1 MSYALRNT
9 VVLAAFLAMI
19 FGVGFYLT
27 SVVQPKEKEKLI
39 AEGVNLDK
47 TISERPV
54 VESQLKSAEEKLAE
68 MKSKYTKRFK
78 VIPTNDTTAL
88 TYAYLNR
95 IMEASGFVK
104 FDMVYQGPKSFNQ
117 YGYNVYNLKGETSYE
132 NLFKFIWYLEH
143 AKLLYK
149 LESLTLNGHEVREQ
163 TQEKPQLIVPFTMD
177 VDAYYS
183 SAAGISS
190 EKSGQDPTLYK
201 TIGVGLNFLKPLISS
216 EPPPNVR
223 GLVDVER
230 SDLRAVMSDKVF
242 IVDQEGKG
250 HMLRVGDE
258 VYLGYLTKIDASK
271 NEAEFTLNKGGIIDR
286 QVLRVRFENTR
297 GTK

>member
-9 VVLAAFLAMI
+9 IVLAAFLAI
-19 FGVGFYLT
+19 IGSVGFYLT
-27 SVVQPKEKEKLI
+27 SVVQPREKTKLI
-39 AEGVNLDK
+39 AEGASLDQ
-47 TISERPV
+47 TISQREA
-54 VESQLKSAEEKLAE
+54 VESELKASEEKLAE
-68 MKSKYTKRFK
+68 MKSKYAKRFK

-95 IMEASGFVK
+95 IMDASGFVK
-104 FDMVYQGPKSFNQ
+104 FDMLYQGAKNLSQ
-117 YGYNVYNLKGETSYE
+117 YGFNGYNLKGETSYE

-149 LESLTLNGHEVREQ
+149 VENLTLSGHEVRDQ

-177 VDAYYS
+177 IDAYYS
-183 SAAGISS
+183 SVAGLSS
-190 EKSGQDPTLYK
+190 ESTGQDPTLYK
-201 TIGVGLNFLKPLISS
+201 TVSVGLNFLNPMISS
-216 EPPPNVR
+216 EPPANVR

-242 IVDQEGKG
+242 LVDQNGKG
-250 HMLRVGDE
+250 HMLSVGDE
-258 VYLGYLTKIDASK
+258 VYLGYLTKIDASQ

-286 QVLRVRFENTR
+286 QVLKVRF
-297 GTK
+297 GK

>member
-9 VVLAAFLAMI
+9 VVLAAFLAVI
-19 FGVGFYLT
+19 FGMGFYLT
-27 SVVQPKEKEKLI
+27 SVVQPKEKQKLV

-47 TISERPV
+47 VIADRPSIESE
-54 VESQLKSAEEKLAE
+54 LKSDEEKLAE
-68 MKSKYTKRFK
+68 MKSKYVKRFK

-104 FDMVYQGPKSFNQ
+104 FDMLYQGAKPFNQ
-117 YGYNVYNLKGETSYE
+117 YGYNVYNLKGETDYQ

-149 LESLTLNGHEVREQ
+149 VENLTLSGHEVRDE

-177 VDAYYS
+177 IDAYYS

-190 EKSGQDPTLYK
+190 EKSGQDPTLYR
-201 TIGVGLNFLKPLISS
+201 TVGVGANFLKPLISS
-216 EPPPNVR
+216 EPPANVR

-242 IVDQEGKG
+242 IVDQDGKG

-258 VYLGYLTKIDASK
+258 VYLGYLTKIDPSK

-286 QVLRVRFENTR
+286 QVLKVRF
-297 GTK
+297 GK

>member
-9 VVLAAFLAMI
+9 VILAAFLAVI

-27 SVVQPKEKEKLI
+27 KVVQPREEEKFV
-39 AEGVNLDK
+39 AEGNKLDQ
-47 TISERPV
+47 TISQRPAVER
-54 VESQLKSAEEKLAE
+54 ELKSAEEKLAE
-68 MKSKYTKRFK
+68 MKSKYVKRFK

-95 IMEASGFVK
+95 IMDASGFVK
-104 FDMVYQGPKSFNQ
+104 FDMLYQGAKSLDQ

-149 LESLTLNGHEVREQ
+149 VEDLTLTGHEVRDQ
-163 TQEKPQLIVPFTMD
+163 TQEKPQLIVPFTLEL
-177 VDAYYS
+177 DAYYS
-183 SAAGISS
+183 SAAGVSS
-190 EKSGQDPTLYK
+190 EATGGDPTLYK
-201 TIGVGLNFLKPLISS
+201 TVGVGLNFLNPLISS
-216 EPPPNVR
+216 EPPPNLR

-242 IVDQEGKG
+242 IVDQNGAG
-250 HMLRVGDE
+250 HILRVGDE

-286 QVLRVRFENTR
+286 QVLQVRF
-297 GTK
+297 GK